1 MSQLEIEIND
11 ISNNISTVNDS
22 PTVIDTSDLD
32 LNHLDDD
39 TTIDVSGNK
48 NLKTGPMNQNSF

>member
-11 ISNNISTVNDS
+11 ISNNISAVNDS

-48 NLKTGPMNQNSF
+48 NLKTGS